1 MKKLLFQFDTD
12 THPSVFDTVVGY
24 DGGADH
30 VIGHGG
36 LMPENITGLVEG
48 AIFTRAPKD
57 KKNTAIFV
65 GGSDIIAGQKLF
77 TAVQNCFFS
86 GFQVSV
92 MLDSNG
98 SNTTAAAA
106 VAKLASS
113 GLLAGKKAVV
123 LAGTGPVGQRAAAM
137 LALEGASVSL
147 TGRKMERAEEACNNM
162 KQRFG
167 VDLTPVEAFDNNARA
182 KAIENANIVLAT
194 GASGVELLTAEQWQ
208 FNDSIE
214 MIADANATPPLGIGG
229 TDMLD
234 KGNLR
239 HGKIIWGAIGF
250 GSLKLALHRAC
261 IAKLFEDN
269 KLVLDA
275 ENIFALAKEMAKL

>member
-36 LMPENITGLVEG
+36 LTPDNITALVEG

-65 GGSDIIAGQKLF
+65 GGSDMLAGQALF
-77 TAVQNCFFS
+77 TAIQRHFFN

-106 VAKLASS
+106 VAKLAAS
-113 GLLAGKKAVV
+113 GTIAGKKAVV

-137 LALEGASVSL
+137 LAMEGAEVSL
-147 TGRKMERAEEACNNM
+147 TARKMERAIQVCNAM
-162 KQRFG
+162 KARFG

-182 KAIENANIVLAT
+182 NAIEHANIVLAT
-194 GASGVELLTAEQWQ
+194 GAAGVELLTAEQWQ
-208 FNDSIE
+208 DNKNIE

-229 TDMLD
+229 TDMMD
-234 KGNLR
+234 KGNMR

-250 GSLKLALHRAC
+250 GALKLALHRAC

-269 KLVLDA
+269 QQVLDA
-275 ENIFALAKEMAKL
+275 ENIFALAKEMA

>member
-36 LMPENITGLVEG
+36 LSPENITALVEG

-57 KKNTAIFV
+57 KKNTAIFI
-65 GGSDIIAGQKLF
+65 GGSDMMAGQQLLA
-77 TAVQNCFFS
+77 AVQACFFS
-86 GFQVSV
+86 NFQVSV

-106 VAKLASS
+106 VAKLAAS
-113 GLLAGKKAVV
+113 GVLAGKNAVV
-123 LAGTGPVGQRAAAM
+123 LAGTGPVGQRAATM
-137 LALEGASVSL
+137 LAQEGANVSL
-147 TGRKMERAEEACNNM
+147 TARSMERAVTACNNM
-162 KQRFG
+162 KARFG
-167 VDLTPVEAFDNNARA
+167 VTITPIEAFDNNARA
-182 KAIENANIVLAT
+182 LAIKDAHIVLAT
-194 GASGVELLTAEQWQ
+194 GAAGVELLSTEQWQ
-208 FNDSIE
+208 DNPNLE

-229 TDMLD
+229 TDMMD
-234 KGNLR
+234 KGTVR

-250 GSLKLALHRAC
+250 GTLKLALHRAC
-261 IAKLFEDN
+261 IAQLFTDN
-269 KLVLDA
+269 NLVLDA
-275 ENIFALAKEMAKL
+275 ENIYALAKEMA